1 MAASTTL
8 DSLSGS
14 KQTSSLVAEAG
25 GLEIKSNI
33 FINTAT
39 GSSIQDDMSYVLL
52 QDKYKSLVQLI
63 GGGLTIKS
71 NADLYIGAGQNL
83 FTSIRGDSQT
93 VAQGDKHSY
102 VHGNETKQ
110 VGEATSKQVTAAKSL
125 QDTTHDIDKKKV
137 DTIKKEKG
145 SQVPCPTCSSK
156 ILTDK
161 DQCLIDKAFQII
173 RFTIPNLPY
182 PLEVIQKYL
191 NMLITPFLSSE
202 KVSSLN
208 QGKGC
213 GSPGC
218 KNGMVYS
225 KKEAIQKANETA
237 AKDLESKQK
246 TLEKHQKDLGSG
258 GTHAM
263 GPFMSDVAIHVGH
276 PKSMNKAPT
285 TAEGENMTTPFGFL
299 NSEEGKGLFPHTKGN
314 CKQVIHTDP
323 LINPGSLFLGVA
335 QKFTL
340 AVGSPGIDVHTTGKA
355 QFNGAVT
362 TIAATEGEL
371 TLMSK
376 NLTTIKGKN
385 IVIDGNDRS
394 GDTGIRMEANN
405 VMVAGALHVSGD
417 TAIKGSLSLDG
428 GLHCTHITAP
438 GERVST
444 GPSNSS
450 NSVHLGANWNNPT
463 GALKATLANT
473 KDYVVKTAGRD
484 LFNTLSKN
492 IFNGTTPMFTLAME
506 AYDRAMLQVPVD
518 NTGLP
523 TGYAMTYFAPPGV
536 PAGSPLMVNG
546 IAFAMTKDGPAPVTF
561 TNTFVVPGQTLPI
574 FTFPHN
580 HGNAGDEHAHDYTS
594 YHGHQVAN
602 AKTARATRPQPSHVP
617 TPAKPTGM
625 GSKPGHRSIG
635 DLCIPCINP
644 FGNNGNEAA
653 ISRRNSQYG
662 LGPNDGDAYN
672 GNFVTADG
680 VFDPDGN
687 LIPPPNFNL
696 GCD

>member
-25 GLEIKSNI
+25 GLQIKSNI
-33 FINTAT
+33 YIDTT
-39 GSSIQDDMSYVLL
+39 SGSSINDDRSYVLL

-63 GGGLTIKS
+63 GGSLTIKS

-83 FTSIRGDSQT
+83 FTSVRGDSQT

-110 VGEATSKQVTAAKSL
+110 VGEATSKQVDAAKSL
-125 QDTTHDIDKKKV
+125 QDATHDIDKKKI

-145 SQVPCPTCSSK
+145 SEVPCPTCSSK
-156 ILTDK
+156 ILTDRS
-161 DQCLIDKAFQII
+161 QCLIDQAFKII

-191 NMLITPFLSSE
+191 NMLITPFLSDE
-202 KVSSLN
+202 KVESLN

-218 KNGMVYS
+218 KNGKVNS
-225 KKEAIQKANETA
+225 KKEAIQKANESA

-246 TLEKHQKDLGSG
+246 KLEKHQKDLGSG

-276 PKSMNKAPT
+276 PKAMNKAPT
-285 TAEGENMTTPFGFL
+285 TAEGENTTTPFGFL

-314 CKQVIHTDP
+314 CKQVIHSDP

-385 IVIDGNDRS
+385 ILIDGNDRS
-394 GDTGIRMEANN
+394 GDNGIRMEANN

-417 TAIKGSLSLDG
+417 TAIKGSLLLDG

-450 NSVHLGANWNNPT
+450 NSVHLGANWNNPL
-463 GALKATLANT
+463 GSLKATLTNL
-473 KDYVVKTAGRD
+473 KDSAVKIAGRD

-506 AYDRAMLQVPVD
+506 AYDRALLQVPVD

-523 TGYAMTYFAPPGV
+523 TGYASTYFAVPGA
-536 PAGSPLMVNG
+536 PAGTPLMVEG
-546 IAFAMTKDGPAPVTF
+546 FGVTSSGDAVTLTYAFVT
-561 TNTFVVPGQTLPI
+561 PGQTLPI
-574 FTFPHN
+574 FNFPHN

-602 AKTARATRPQPSHVP
+602 ATTARASRPQPSHVP

-625 GSKPGHRSIG
+625 GSKPGHKSIG

-644 FGNNGNEAA
+644 FGGNGNKAA
-653 ISRRNSQYG
+653 ISKRNSQYG
-662 LGPNDGDAYN
+662 LGPTDGDAYN
-672 GNFVTADG
+672 GNFVAADG
-680 VFDPDGN
+680 EFTEDGT
-687 LIPPPNFNL
+687 LTPPPTFNL